1 MKIAGIILIIAGILM
16 LVLKNVSF
24 TTEKKVVDVGPI
36 ELNKKEKKTVA
47 WPNYLGGVAIAAG
60 VVVLMVGAKKEGKS

>member
-1 MKIAGIILIIAGILM
+1 MKIVGIILIIAGILM

-47 WPNYLGGVAIAAG
+47 WPNYLGGVAIVAG
-60 VVVLMVGAKKEGKS
+60 VVVLMVGAKKDGKG